1 MGFFKQEYWS
11 RLPFPSAGDL
21 PDPCLA
27 LQADSFLTDP
37 PGKPSLNW
45 VCILKM
51 SEFTVTLPSGC
62 VTSNANAAVPTC
74 LGKCCLW
81 AEWGFTLEQVESK
94 VPAQSSSTWIT
105 CRCLGNSMDREVWRA
120 MVHGVAKESNS
131 SNKCSVHTCWMC
143 KWIRTC
149 AEVHTLQRAASRLS
163 CYPHRNEGQP
173 PVHENPQSHLHR
185 VGPTGE
191 PVKCPRLADI
201 NLPQRYGS
209 LYKTDIFLRRCP

>member
-27 LQADSFLTDP
+27 LQKDSFLTEL

-51 SEFTVTLPSGC
+51 SEFTVTLPSGR
-62 VTSNANAAVPTC
+62 VTSNTNAAVPTC

-105 CRCLGNSMDREVWRA
+105 YRCLGNSMDRSLVGYGPWGCERVKQQQQVLSTHLWI
-120 MVHGVAKESNS
+120 
-131 SNKCSVHTCWMC
+131 C

-163 CYPHRNEGQP
+163 WYPHRNEGQP
-173 PVHENPQSHLHR
+173 LVHENPQSHLHR
-185 VGPTGE
+185 VGPTVE

-209 LYKTDIFLRRCP
+209 LYKTDIFLRCP